1 MKAEAEG
8 HGEGR
13 VKQNCALSA
22 VTEGNGDETGRR
34 EVDGAQARKNYL
46 EEQVERIGFHVA
58 GARVA
63 IMETDVPP
71 FAAQGQKADP
81 GEAEK
86 NVVRLSR
93 LSFLAASS
101 PHATV
106 LDIRYPMNMHAER
119 AAQNL
124 QWEK

>member
-13 VKQNCALSA
+13 VKQNRALSA
-22 VTEGNGDETGRR
+22 VTRGNVDETGRR
-34 EVDGAQARKNYL
+34 EVDGAQAWKNYL
-46 EEQVERIGFHVA
+46 EEQVGRIGFHVA
-58 GARVA
+58 GTGVA
-63 IMETDVPP
+63 IMATDVAP

-106 LDIRYPMNMHAER
+106 LDIRYPMSMHAER